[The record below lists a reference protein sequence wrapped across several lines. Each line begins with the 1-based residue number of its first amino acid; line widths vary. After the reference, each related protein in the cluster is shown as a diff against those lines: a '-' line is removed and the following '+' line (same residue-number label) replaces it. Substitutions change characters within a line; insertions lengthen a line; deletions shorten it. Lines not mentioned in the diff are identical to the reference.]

1 MWPIFNINL
10 NILEQLNTTCQNDC
24 PFNLLIV
31 TVKTETTWEAGDVS
45 YERKGVLPGSML
57 I

>member
-1 MWPIFNINL
+1 M
-10 NILEQLNTTCQNDC
+10 CQNDC

-31 TVKTETTWEAGDVS
+31 IVKTETTWDAGDVS
-45 YERKGVLPGSML
+45 YERKGVLPGSKL